1 MLKCSFSWLPT
12 TSALSH
18 CAVINSS
25 AWGWCHSLYCFVSHI
40 FLVFLKDWTRCI
52 SWYLLL
58 GYYNYRYF
66 THHECCCCGGGG
78 GGETKEIKEVMLVL
92 VLTHW
97 CLYCCLIAAVCTVT
111 ASGSASSSDRQCQ
124 GLSFAKIIKS
134 GPCLTPVWII
144 VC

>member
-78 GGETKEIKEVMLVL
+78 GGETKEIKEVMLL

-97 CLYCCLIAAVCTVT
+97 CLYCCLIAAVCNVT